1 MRPSWT
7 ARICGGSTSDGTSEP
22 GAHYTQFMVYDLDGD
37 GKAEVACKT
46 ADGTVD
52 GLGQVIGDPD
62 ADYRN
67 CEAGYSMDPSI

>member
-1 MRPSWT
+1 M
-7 ARICGGSTSDGTSEP
+7 DGIEGKNIRE
-22 GAHYTQFMVYDLDGD
+22 GAHYTQFIVYDLDSD

-52 GLGQVIGDPD
+52 GEGTVIGDPD

-67 CEAGYSMDPSI
+67 DEGYILEGPEYLTIFDG